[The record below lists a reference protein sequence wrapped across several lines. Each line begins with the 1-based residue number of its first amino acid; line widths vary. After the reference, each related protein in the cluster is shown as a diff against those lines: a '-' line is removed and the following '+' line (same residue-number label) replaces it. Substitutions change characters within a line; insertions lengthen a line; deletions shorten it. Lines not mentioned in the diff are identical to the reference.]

1 MILNSSQ
8 QYRLWQLANNS
19 GASSIMSEGGE
30 VEFVIEG
37 DTLRGVLKNTNRK
50 IIRSRRKKDL

>member
-19 GASSIMSEGGE
+19 GAAGGTSEGGE

>member
-19 GASSIMSEGGE
+19 VATGIMSDGGE
-30 VEFVIEG
+30 VEFIIEG

-50 IIRSRRKKDL
+50 ITRRGRKKDL